1 MPLADLFSGPAAAI
15 VSPLALDPA
24 WVSSLVGVPV
34 QAAGGSILQGPDGLA
49 IGAVTMPTGAMAAFE
64 MINKLPFVDREP
76 VTGVGDEAARIAQ
89 ISGLAARLGDRGVLV
104 FVRGGVLDDGR
115 RETASDEI
123 ARWALSGTPKV
134 DGAPG

>member
-1 MPLADLFSGPAAAI
+1 
-15 VSPLALDPA
+15 
-24 WVSSLVGVPV
+24 
-34 QAAGGSILQGPDGLA
+34 
-49 IGAVTMPTGAMAAFE
+49 MPTGATAAFE

-123 ARWALSGTPKV
+123 ARWALSGSTPKV